1 MTARCSNSQ
10 TQVINDA
17 QRDMAGRYFTA
28 SINILSNKLLIRFFF
43 SVIFPFGRP
52 FAKSITAG
60 IAGVFA

>member
-10 TQVINDA
+10 TQVVNDA

-28 SINILSNKLLIRFFF
+28 SINILNNKLLIRFFF
-43 SVIFPFGRP
+43 SVLFPICRP

-60 IAGVFA
+60 IARVFA

>member
-28 SINILSNKLLIRFFF
+28 SINILNNKLLIRFFC
-43 SVIFPFGRP
+43 VLFPFCRP

-60 IAGVFA
+60 IAGVFT